1 MSVLTS
7 VEPADLSE
15 LPSGM
20 TEVFVDNLSD
30 NMNEIVRFKMHPEYD
45 HLARS
50 DLARRDTEWSQIFDL
65 GDTTL
70 IW

>member
-30 NMNEIVRFKMHPEYD
+30 NMNEIARFSMVR
-45 HLARS
+45 
-50 DLARRDTEWSQIFDL
+50 
-65 GDTTL
+65 G
-70 IW
+70 